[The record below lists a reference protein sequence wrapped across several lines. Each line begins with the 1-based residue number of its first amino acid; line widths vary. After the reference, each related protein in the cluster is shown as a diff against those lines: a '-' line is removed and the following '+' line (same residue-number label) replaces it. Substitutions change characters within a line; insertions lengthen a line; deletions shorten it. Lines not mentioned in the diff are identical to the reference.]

1 MPDRRS
7 YPQSVDW
14 LVCFAVKEEAAGF
27 SFPRPQTGSVV
38 TLLTG
43 MGRDNASRAIEQ
55 ALQNHKPKAVISAG
69 FAGGLNSQLRRG
81 TVVFDS
87 SDELGIIEQL
97 RDLGAMQANFHC
109 AKRVAVTTV
118 EKSLIRDQTG
128 ADVVEMES
136 SAIRTICRQ
145 ANIPSAMIRVIS
157 DAADEDLPLD
167 FNAVMTPDCRMHWG
181 KFAGV
186 LLRTP
191 SLIGRLIEFQRHTKQ
206 AARELG
212 RVLHEVVKQRPP
224 AGGHQGVP

>member
-1 MPDRRS
+1 MPDS
-7 YPQSVDW
+7 LSSPPSVDW
-14 LVCFAVKEEAAGF
+14 LICFAVKEEAAALTL
-27 SFPRPQTGSVV
+27 PHPETRSVV

-55 ALQNHKPKAVISAG
+55 ALPIHKPKAVISAG

-87 SDELGIIEQL
+87 TDELGIIEQL
-97 RDLGAMQANFHC
+97 LGLGAIQANFHC

-136 SAIRTICRQ
+136 SAIRAICRQ
-145 ANIPSAMIRVIS
+145 ANIPSSTIRVIS

-212 RVLHEVVKQRPP
+212 RVLQEVVKQRP
-224 AGGHQGVP
+224 AASGNQGVP